1 MNHKNFLTT
10 IHSARIARQNPA
22 KAIIRGLQ
30 RGKSTRHNPRPKPLV
45 LAIRTLIAGSMAMGS
60 GIAPVYAD
68 LPVPVSPITLPN
80 IATQGQA
87 SAAISGNAMTITQG
101 TDKASI
107 DWQSFNIGVNNSV
120 RFDQPSSTSVALNN
134 IHQADPSRI
143 MGSLTAN
150 GQVYL
155 VNQNGF
161 VFGQHSQVNVNSLV
175 ATTLGI
181 SETTFQNGITKA
193 FDNDGSAAL
202 QGSGEVYLKDN
213 QGNPVLDQHGDKIKI
228 QIFIDSGAH
237 IKTNAPGGRVI
248 IAAPVVNN
256 AGTIE
261 TPDGQTILA
270 AAKDKVY
277 LQEAGSDSDIRGLL
291 VEVGTGGEVNN
302 MGKVLAERGNASLMG
317 FAVNQKGIASATT
330 SVNLNGS
337 VRLLAREG
345 IQDPSGTGGKLLP
358 KSTIRSVDLGD
369 GLGTKAA
376 VHLAG
381 GSLTSVAL
389 DADKSATAIDAQ
401 AQKRSHIEI
410 SGHDV
415 YLHDQSTVQAKS
427 GVIDIAA
434 IDNPADSSEKGDA
447 RIFLESGSRI
457 DASGV
462 EDVQLAMEHNVVD
475 VELRK
480 NELRD
485 APLQRDG
492 ILYGQTVSVDVRD
505 AVLSHDADGNLTGA
519 KIPVADIKGAVDR
532 IARNI
537 DERSTSGGTVNL
549 KSSGDVITQTGSV
562 IDFSGGS
569 VAYQDGYIATTRLV
583 SDGHIYDI
591 SQADPNR
598 HYDSILGLIT
608 DNHPKW
614 GITESWFIPGL
625 GARRFESGYIEG
637 KTGGTLNI
645 NAYETRLN
653 GTLDGST
660 IAGTLQRTADER
672 APGGTLVVDLNNNN
686 LFGKQDVI
694 FNTGERVAD
703 IGFDE
708 ALPRK
713 EEGSSDAAALILDA
727 GLFKRSGITHVDI
740 KTNGT
745 ISLQKDA
752 RLDLPEDGS
761 LNLSATGFDIQGS
774 IIAPSGEVNMKPVT
788 AADAVLP
795 GSITL
800 GSSAVIN
807 VAGLWVNDLL
817 DSQQEQPLGVIANDG
832 GSVTLVSEQGD
843 LRLEQGSRIDVSGGA
858 WLDTQAKVTAGRG
871 GSINLTAATH
881 DGGGAPSSL
890 ILDGE
895 LADWAIADGGRLSL
909 SSNEVIIG
917 SAADAPVRTDAG
929 TTPLILNPD
938 FFRQGG
944 FADYHIDS
952 NLYGLKVADNVQLKP
967 QQNNLV
973 LNGDFTA
980 QASGSNL
987 QTFSTVVTL
996 PESERNAAN
1005 LRLSFSELLAQNR
1018 EESLSI
1024 GKGALIQTDIG
1035 GKVQLDSDTSVFVD
1049 GTINTP
1055 GGDIAININ
1064 TPTSGDKGFFDS
1076 QGIWLGSESRLS
1088 AKGVFKP
1095 ELNAYGLTT
1104 GEVLS
1109 GGNITLTAKRGYI
1122 VSRSG
1127 SVIDVSGSSKKL
1139 DFQQPDS
1146 ADSELKVVSRIIG
1159 SEGGAIDL
1167 KAGEG
1172 ILMDGSM
1179 KAQGGKNAAG
1189 GTLSVE
1195 LNRGLRNKPLIPVS
1209 GGLFP
1214 DDVNAGLPRS
1224 IIISA
1229 DDEAVIPTN
1238 LAQGGSIASNKFN
1251 GRALLNDGQINSAGF
1266 ASLLF
1271 KTDVLGASGNY
1282 AGSIRFKG
1290 DVHLDASRQIV
1301 LDTPTLQ
1308 TTDGQVSLNSAYVAL
1323 GSTQSRIDEDLGN
1336 GQFSS
1341 KLAPNAKTGPGK
1353 LNVNAQ
1359 GIDLVGGLSFKGFD
1373 SVKLNS
1379 RGDVRMTGIRVRP
1392 DTKNY
1397 LGELKL
1403 AGDLTISA
1411 GQVYPSTLTNYK
1423 ISVSG
1428 NGDET
1433 VTIAKSGGTTAPVYS
1448 AGGNL
1453 TIKAPNIIQEGV
1465 LKVPFGSLTLN
1476 AGKQLTLASGS
1487 LTSVSGDGLTM
1498 LFGQGSG
1505 GLNWLYPLDSSGNT
1519 NIVIDSPPE
1528 KRLTLN
1534 GKNVA
1539 LNKGAQVDL
1548 SGGGDLYAYEFI
1560 TGPGGSIDVL
1570 DANALGYTQKFAV
1583 LPNLGK
1589 ALTPYDPQEF
1599 SSSGLSVGDSVY
1611 LSAGSGLA
1619 AGWYTLLPAHYALLP
1634 GAYLITPKPGA
1645 QDMLPGQAITDLAGA
1660 TIVAGRYGVADA
1672 GIKDA
1677 RWQGF
1682 AVESGAIART
1692 RSQYTDYSANQF
1704 FSAKA
1709 VAEHTISP
1717 ALPMDAGGLVMTAQ
1731 TGLSLGADLL
1741 AAPAGNGRGGQVDI
1755 SADHL
1760 AIVGRREDL
1769 AKGNSGTVSLLA
1781 DDLNRLNAPSLLLG
1795 GVRSKS
1801 KNGQRVTASSETL
1814 NVAGSA
1820 HLQGD
1825 EIILAATNE
1834 LRIKSGAI
1842 VESTGKNNN
1851 AGIDLAVSNLGK
1863 NNSDGALVRVSSSNQ
1878 AEVDRDKTVTGR
1890 NGTLVVEAGAHLVSD
1905 HSMLLDS
1912 TKDTV
1917 FDGAIDMQGGSLALK
1932 AGKISL
1938 GDAPSS
1944 TSGLVL
1950 SNTQFDLDELQL
1962 TSAGD
1967 FDIYGG
1973 VAVNTGL
1980 LSIDAAQINGFNN
1993 AGAAASITADVI
2005 KLANTGAKAGNT
2017 GNGSGTLSL
2026 NAGEIQLGSGNYAI
2040 NGFSQV
2046 NLNAVNALK
2055 GLGQTLDP
2063 VTGQS
2068 SLTGAGHLNV
2078 AGDLNLNAGHFTGDA
2093 GADTQ
2098 IDAGGHQVSISS
2110 PGTIDP
2116 SWSSS
2121 WKSGLGASWAIIG
2134 DAISSSGRFDLPSG
2148 IVKLTALTGDITL
2161 NSGSH
2166 IDVSGRTISFAGLN
2180 KYSPAGSVLLSA
2192 DQGNITLAS
2201 GADINLAGAANGSR
2215 QAGDA
2220 GALDI
2225 RAAQGLF
2232 NWDGT
2237 ISAQGGVQINDALKQ
2252 GRFRLDADSFGAGG
2266 FSALNSKL
2274 AAAGFTEELILE
2286 QRSGNVSIASGDT
2299 VNAKR
2304 FELLADDGKVT
2315 VAGTIDASGG
2325 KAGDISIYGRNGITL
2340 DASGKIIAKAN
2351 TAGADGGSVTLDT
2364 VHRDDTGSGLLDL
2377 SQTGAVIDVSGGAN
2391 GAGAGGTVHLRTGRD
2406 DTLHSVNVSTIRT
2419 RIIGADAN
2427 RTAVEATRVYDGQ
2440 SVINNTTISA
2450 WLKDT
2455 NAFMKNAPGL
2465 ANFSGSAIDLL
2476 PGIEIRSAG
2485 NLTLANRWDFINW
2498 RYNDAHGHKT
2508 LPGFLTLRAGG
2519 DLNIKATLTDAFAT
2533 GYLPGQSSIQMQD
2546 VLQPGL
2552 SWSYKLIAGGDVNL
2566 ANSYF
2571 APDSYGTG
2579 QQVSTQ
2585 VMVRTGTGSIDI
2597 AAGGDIHFV
2606 ANANDPSAAAA
2617 VYTMGRPADY
2627 TRGQLLSGAIPG
2639 IPAKLA
2645 GESDADYMNRLDPQQ
2660 MNALLRYGYFSETLL
2675 GLVFTIA
2682 EYPTEGG
2689 SIGLHAGGNID
2700 GINTGQEISDW
2711 LVRSGVIGENFRP
2724 TAWGINI
2731 NGERT
2736 TTINGI
2742 AEKGK
2747 HYFNQNIG
2755 ALGGGD
2761 VLIEAGGDIN
2771 NLSVMLPTTGK
2782 PFGQLSDLNNQWL
2795 QNGTVINGGG
2805 DLNIRAGNNITGGE
2819 YYVGLGTGNL
2829 QAGGSI
2835 GKTENGLGAILEL
2848 GDGDFHLQAR
2858 QDVAIASVFNPT
2870 VLKQNNVL
2878 PFAAGGD
2885 SRFFSYAADS
2895 AVNLSATAGNVVLQ
2909 NDIDSIRL
2917 SKNLDLST
2925 SSGFE
2930 YAVYPGSLDAAALSG
2945 DIRIDHSMTLMPS
2958 AQGELQL
2965 LANRNIGS
2973 DSDAAQLIT
2982 INMSDA
2988 DPAFLPTVDNPAQQ
3002 LEGSLSDGLIRAR
3015 ERLDPSTPDATLIHA
3030 AVPVHS
3036 GGASK
3041 PAIIARLGDIGFA
3054 SSSDV
3059 TFYLPQAADFIAGRD
3074 INNLSLSGQNLSVND
3089 VTQIKAGRDIS
3100 FDALIDSD
3108 GIVQANDKQIE
3119 LGGPGQ
3125 LQIQAGRTVSLGG
3138 SAGINTIGNTK
3149 NAALAAN
3156 GAGIDLLT
3164 GITDQVDYAGFIN
3177 KYFTVGSDTLDKL
3190 AFIDDSGQNILA
3202 GLTAEQKLGFL
3213 QQLPDAQK
3221 QKLLLDVLFNEI
3233 KLSAAAAAAA
3243 PESERKDLY
3252 QQGFDAIAA
3261 LFPGSKYQGDLS
3273 LVFSQIKTLAGGGI
3287 NIAVPGGAVNVGLA
3301 GKVGGIQKG
3310 ADQLGIVAQ
3319 REGDVNAFSLGDFN
3333 VNQSRVFT
3341 MGGGDI
3347 ALWSSA
3353 GNIDAGKGA
3362 KSAISA
3368 PAPIT
3373 SVDSKGNIVTIFPP
3387 VVSGSGIQTI
3397 NPQDKSKKQ
3406 GNVYLAA
3413 PVGIVDAGEAGI
3425 SGGQIVIAATAVVGA
3440 SNISASGSSVGVP
3453 TAVAPPVVPSGAAN
3467 AAANASKQA
3476 TEANDN
3482 DPNKTGNDDSDKKKT
3497 TVTMISADVVGYGDC
3512 SVADVREGKP
3522 GCGG

>member
-1 MNHKNFLTT
+1 MTNQSVLKSRVGYSVRT
-10 IHSARIARQNPA
+10 INRPLGRH
-22 KAIIRGLQ
+22 LC
-30 RGKSTRHNPRPKPLV
+30 STGYGVPYSVVPKTLV
-45 LAIRTLIAGSMAMGS
+45 LAIRALIAGSMAVG
-60 GIAPVYAD
+60 GNITQVYAD

-107 DWQSFNIGVNNSV
+107 DWQSFNIGENNSV

-202 QGSGEVYLKDN
+202 QGNGEVYLKDN

-228 QIFIDSGAH
+228 QIFIENGAN

-358 KSTIRSVDLGD
+358 KSTVRSVDLGD

-381 GSLTSVAL
+381 GSLTNVAL

-415 YLHDQSTVQAKS
+415 YLHNQSTVQAKS

-447 RIFLESGSRI
+447 RIFLESGSLI

-492 ILYGQTVSVDVRD
+492 VLYGQTVSVDVRD
-505 AVLSHDADGNLTGA
+505 AVLTHDADGNLTGA

-549 KSSGDVITQTGSV
+549 KSSGDVITQSGSV

-583 SDGHIYDI
+583 SDGRIYDI
-591 SQADPNR
+591 SEADPNR
-598 HYDSILGLIT
+598 HYDSVLGLIT

-625 GARRFESGYIEG
+625 GTRRFESGYIEG
-637 KTGGTLNI
+637 KAGGTLNI

-660 IAGTLQRTADER
+660 IAGTLQRTSDER

-686 LFGKQDVI
+686 LLGKQDVI
-694 FNTGERVAD
+694 FNTGEKLAD

-727 GLFKRSGITHVDI
+727 GLFKRSGISHVSI

-745 ISLQKDA
+745 VSLQKDA
-752 RLDLPEDGS
+752 RLDLPEDGT
-761 LNLSATGFDIQGS
+761 LNLSATGFDMQGS
-774 IIAPSGEVNMKPVT
+774 IFAPSGEVNLKPVT
-788 AADAVLP
+788 AADTILP

-817 DSQQEQPLGVIANDG
+817 DSQHGQPLGIIANDG

-858 WLDTQAKVTAGRG
+858 WLDTKAKVTAGHG
-871 GSINLTAATH
+871 GAINLTAATH
-881 DGGGAPSSL
+881 DGGGAPSNL

-895 LADWAIADGGRLSL
+895 LAGWGIAHGASLNLST
-909 SSNEVIIG
+909 NEVIIG
-917 SAADAPVRTDAG
+917 SAADAPVRTDAA

-944 FADYHIDS
+944 FDDYHIDS

-967 QQNNLV
+967 QQNNRV
-973 LNGDFTA
+973 LNGDFTT
-980 QASGSNL
+980 QASGNNL
-987 QTFSTVVTL
+987 QTFSAIVTL

-1005 LRLSFSELLAQNR
+1005 LTLSFTELLAQNR
-1018 EESLSI
+1018 EEALSI

-1035 GKVQLDSDTSVFVD
+1035 GNVQLDSDTSVFVD
-1049 GTINTP
+1049 GAINTP
-1055 GGDIAININ
+1055 GGNIAININ

-1104 GEVLS
+1104 GDVLS
-1109 GGNITLTAKRGYI
+1109 GGNIALTAKRGYI
-1122 VSRSG
+1122 VSRAG

-1146 ADSELKVVSRIIG
+1146 SNSEMKVVSRNIA
-1159 SEGGAIDL
+1159 SEGGNIEL

-1172 ILMDGSM
+1172 ILTDGTM
-1179 KAQGGKNAAG
+1179 KARGGNGAAG

-1229 DDEAVIPTN
+1229 DDEASIPDS
-1238 LAQGGSIASNKFN
+1238 LVQGGSIASNKFN
-1251 GRALLNDGQINSAGF
+1251 GRALFNDDQINSAGF
-1266 ASLLF
+1266 DSLLF
-1271 KTDVLGASGNY
+1271 KTDVLGANGKY
-1282 AGSIRFKG
+1282 AGSIQFKG
-1290 DVHLDASRQIV
+1290 DVHLDATRQIV

-1308 TTDGQVSLNSAYVAL
+1308 TTDGQVSLNSAYTAL
-1323 GSTQSRIDEDLGN
+1323 GSTQSRIDEDLGD
-1336 GQFSS
+1336 GKFSS

-1353 LNVNAQ
+1353 FSVNAQ
-1359 GIDLVGGLSFKGFD
+1359 GIDLVGGLSFKGFEQ
-1373 SVKLNS
+1373 VNLNS
-1379 RGDVRMTGIRVRP
+1379 RGDVRMVGIRIRP

-1403 AGDLTISA
+1403 AGDLTINAS
-1411 GQVYPSTLTNYK
+1411 QVYPATLTNYK

-1428 NGDET
+1428 SGDET
-1433 VTIAKSGGTTAPVYS
+1433 VSIQSSGGIPTPVYS
-1448 AGGNL
+1448 ADGNL
-1453 TIKAPNIIQEGV
+1453 TINAPNIIQEGV
-1465 LKVPFGSLTLN
+1465 LKAPFGSLTLN
-1476 AGKQLTLASGS
+1476 AAKQLTLASGS
-1487 LTSVSGDGLTM
+1487 LTSVSGDGLTV

-1539 LNKGAQVDL
+1539 LNKGAKVDL

-1599 SSSGLSVGDSVY
+1599 SSSGLSVGDSIY

-1634 GAYLITPKPGA
+1634 GAYLVTPKPGT
-1645 QDMLPGQAITDLAGA
+1645 QDMAPGQAITDLAGA

-1672 GIKDA
+1672 GTLDA

-1709 VAEHTISP
+1709 VAEHTIAP
-1717 ALPMDAGGLVMTAQ
+1717 ALPMDAGSLTMTAQ

-1741 AAPAGNGRGGQVDI
+1741 AAPTGNGQGGQVDI

-1760 AIVGRREDL
+1760 AIVGRREAL
-1769 AKGNSGTVSLLA
+1769 VKGNSGTVSLLA
-1781 DDLNRLNAPSLLLG
+1781 DDLNKLNAPSLLLG

-1801 KNGQRVTASSETL
+1801 KNGQRVTVSSQTL
-1814 NVAGSA
+1814 NIAGDA

-1825 EIILAATNE
+1825 EIILTAKDE
-1834 LRIKSGAI
+1834 LRIKSGSI
-1842 VESTGKNNN
+1842 VESSGKSDN
-1851 AGIDLAVSNLGK
+1851 AGIDIAVSNKGQ
-1863 NNSDGALVRVSSSNQ
+1863 NNSDGALVRVSSSGQ
-1878 AEVDRDKTVTGR
+1878 AEVKRDKTVTGR
-1890 NGTLVVEAGAHLVSD
+1890 NGTLVVETGAHLISD

-1912 TKDTV
+1912 TKDTL

-1932 AGKISL
+1932 ASKISL
-1938 GDAPSS
+1938 GDAPAA

-1950 SNTQFDLDELQL
+1950 SNTQFDLDELEL

-1993 AGAAASITADVI
+1993 AGANASITADVI
-2005 KLANTGAKAGNT
+2005 KLANTNAKAGGA

-2026 NAGEIQLGSGNYAI
+2026 NAGEIQLGSGSYAI
-2040 NGFSQV
+2040 NGFNQV
-2046 NLNAVNALK
+2046 NLNAVNAIK

-2068 SLTGAGHLNV
+2068 SLTGAGTLKV
-2078 AGDLNLNAGHFTGDA
+2078 AGDLHLNAGHFIGDA
-2093 GADTQ
+2093 GANTQ
-2098 IDAGGHQVSISS
+2098 IDAGGHQVTISS
-2110 PGTIDP
+2110 PGTLD
-2116 SWSSS
+2116 SS
-2121 WKSGLGASWAIIG
+2121 WDSSWTSGLGASWSIVG
-2134 DAISSSGRFDLPSG
+2134 DAVASNGRFDLPSG
-2148 IVKLTALTGDITL
+2148 IVKLTALTGDIAL
-2161 NSGSH
+2161 NSGST

-2192 DQGNITLAS
+2192 EQGNINLAS
-2201 GADINLAGAANGSR
+2201 GAVINLAGAANGPR

-2220 GALDI
+2220 GMLDI
-2225 RAAQGLF
+2225 RVAQGLF

-2237 ISAQGGVQINDALKQ
+2237 ISAQSGTQINDALKQ
-2252 GRFRLDADSFGAGG
+2252 GRFHLDADNFGAGG

-2274 AAAGFTEELILE
+2274 AAAGFTEDVILE
-2286 QRSGNVSIASGDT
+2286 QRTGNVNIAASDT
-2299 VNAKR
+2299 VNAQR
-2304 FELLADDGKVT
+2304 FELLADQGKVT
-2315 VAGTIDASGG
+2315 IAGTINAQGG
-2325 KAGDISIYGRNGITL
+2325 KAGEVSIYGRNGITL
-2340 DASGKIIAKAN
+2340 EASGKIIATAN

-2377 SQTGAVIDVSGGAN
+2377 SQTGGIIDVSGGAN
-2391 GAGAGGTVHLRTGRD
+2391 GNGGAVHLRTGRND
-2406 DTLHSVNVSTIRT
+2406 ALHTVNVSDIRAH
-2419 RIIGADAN
+2419 IIGADAN
-2427 RTAVEATRVYDGQ
+2427 RTALEATRVYDGQ

-2455 NAFMKNAPGL
+2455 NAFMKNAPSL

-2498 RYNDAHGHKT
+2498 RFNDAHGHKT

-2533 GYLPGQSSIQMQD
+2533 SYLPGQSSIQMQD

-2552 SWSYKLIAGGDVNL
+2552 SWSYSLIAGGDVNL

-2571 APDSYGTG
+2571 APDPYGTG

-2585 VMVRTGTGSIDI
+2585 VMVRTGTGTIDI

-2606 ANANDPSAAAA
+2606 SDANDPSAAAA
-2617 VYTMGRPADY
+2617 VYTMGRPAEY

-2639 IPAKLA
+2639 IPAKQA
-2645 GESDADYMNRLDPQQ
+2645 GESDAAYMNRLDPQQ
-2660 MNALLRYGYFSETLL
+2660 MNTLLRYGYFSETLL

-2682 EYPTEGG
+2682 EYPTDGG

-2731 NGERT
+2731 SGERT

-2761 VLIEAGGDIN
+2761 VFVEADGDIN

-2805 DLNIRAGNNITGGE
+2805 NLDIRAGNNIVGGE
-2819 YYVGLGTGNL
+2819 YFVGLGTGDL
-2829 QAGGSI
+2829 HAGGSI
-2835 GKTENGLGAILEL
+2835 SKTDNGLGAILEL
-2848 GDGDFHLQAR
+2848 GDGSFNLQAR
-2858 QDVAIASVFNPT
+2858 QDVVIASVFNPT
-2870 VLKQNNVL
+2870 VLRQNNVL

-2885 SRFFSYAADS
+2885 SRFFTYGADS
-2895 AVNLSATAGNVVLQ
+2895 SINLSATAGNVVLQ
-2909 NDIDSIRL
+2909 NDIDTIRL

-2930 YAVYPGSLDAAALSG
+2930 YAVYPGSLHAAALSG

-2973 DSDAAQLIT
+2973 NSDAAQLIT

-3002 LEGSLSDGLIRAR
+3002 LEGSLSDGLIRTR

-3030 AVPVHS
+3030 AVPLHS
-3036 GGASK
+3036 GDTSK
-3041 PAIIARLGDIGFA
+3041 PAIIAKLGDIAFA
-3054 SSSDV
+3054 SSSEV

-3089 VTQIKAGRDIS
+3089 VTQVKAGRDIS

-3156 GAGIDLLT
+3156 GAGIDLLA
-3164 GITDQVDYAGFIN
+3164 GIADQVDYAGFIN
-3177 KYFTVGSDTLDKL
+3177 KYFTVGSDTLNKL
-3190 AFIDDSGQNILA
+3190 AFINDSGQNILA

-3213 QQLPDAQK
+3213 KQLPDTQK

-3243 PESERKDLY
+3243 PESERKALY

-3319 REGDVNAFSLGDFN
+3319 REGDVNAFSQGDFN

-3397 NPQDKSKKQ
+3397 NPQDKTKRQ

-3425 SGGQIVIAATAVVGA
+3425 SGGRIVIAATAVVGA
-3440 SNISASGSSVGVP
+3440 SNISASGSSVGIP
-3453 TAVAPPVVPSGAAN
+3453 TTVAPPVVPSGAAN

-3497 TVTMISADVVGYGDC
+3497 TVVMLSADVVGYGDC